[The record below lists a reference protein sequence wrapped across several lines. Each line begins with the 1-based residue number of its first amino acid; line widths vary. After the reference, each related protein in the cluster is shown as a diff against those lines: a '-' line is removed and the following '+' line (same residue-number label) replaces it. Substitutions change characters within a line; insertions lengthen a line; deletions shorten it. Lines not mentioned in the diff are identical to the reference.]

1 MVTAGLAAP
10 ARLTGRAAAGGRA
23 GISYDKL
30 GRYGEAVADFA
41 RAVELDP
48 TNANALF
55 NRGSALDSLG
65 EFDRAVA
72 DYTRALQLDMS
83 IALPR
88 RE

>member
-1 MVTAGLAAP
+1 M
-10 ARLTGRAAAGGRA
+10 
-23 GISYDKL
+23 
-30 GRYGEAVADFA
+30 ADFT

-48 TNANALF
+48 SNANALF

-83 IALPR
+83 IVLPR